1 MEALRLLR
9 GMNIMRKTAVKSPT
23 QNSDLFTAIL
33 IIIIFIALYVSS
45 FLAIG
50 LKKIKENWNEYRC
63 SPMAMP
69 FAGYLGYDAM
79 ETSNYGF
86 KDGIKSQIVVL
97 NPKSLNLIS
106 KIDNPLNK

>member
-1 MEALRLLR
+1 MEALRLLK
-9 GMNIMRKTAVKSPT
+9 GMNIIRKTAVKSPT

-33 IIIIFIALYVSS
+33 IIVIFIALYVSS

-69 FAGYLGYDAM
+69 FAGYLGFDAM
-79 ETSNYGF
+79 ENFAVCIGSGT
-86 KDGIKSQIVVL
+86 KK
-97 NPKSLNLIS
+97 
-106 KIDNPLNK
+106 